1 MHTKHFSPLLSGLS
15 GLAFLVGIAFAGGQ
29 AFAQGGLGNITV
41 TPTRIVLEGRARSG
55 TIALANT
62 GAKKATY
69 RLTVINMRM
78 NETGWF
84 EQIEEGQA
92 RPGEQFA
99 EGLIRY
105 APRQVTLE
113 PGETQII
120 RIAARKPAGLAAG
133 EYRSHLVIRAVPE
146 AGAGRSIEQ
155 KSGEGVEISLAV
167 IPGVALPIILR
178 HGDVS
183 AKASLSDITYDPPP
197 MTSGRA
203 GASLTFRLNRAG
215 GSSIYGDLGAT
226 YFAPESDEG
235 VLVSEVNQLAVYTPN
250 DHRIVTMSL
259 TFPEGL
265 EPQSGGKFVVIYRTP
280 PKDGGNTI
288 AEGEYRIQ

>member
-1 MHTKHFSPLLSGLS
+1 MHTKHFSRLLSGLC
-15 GLAFLVGIAFAGGQ
+15 GLAFLVGIAFADGQ
-29 AFAQGGLGNITV
+29 AFAQGGLGDITV

-69 RLTVINMRM
+69 RLTIVNMRM
-78 NETGWF
+78 NENGAF
-84 EQIEEGQA
+84 QQIEEGQA

-155 KSGEGVEISLAV
+155 KPGEGVEISLSV
-167 IPGVALPIILR
+167 IPGVALPVILR

-183 AKASLSDITYDPPP
+183 AEASLSDFAYDPPP
-197 MTSGRA
+197 MTSGGGR
-203 GASLTFRLNRAG
+203 ASLTFRLNRAG
-215 GSSIYGDLGAT
+215 GSSVYGDLAAT
-226 YFAPESDEG
+226 YFAPESEEG
-235 VLVSEVNQLAVYTPN
+235 IRVSEVNQLAVYTPN
-250 DHRIVTMSL
+250 DYRIVAMSL
-259 TFPEGL
+259 VFPEGL

-288 AEGEYRIQ
+288 AKGEYSIQ